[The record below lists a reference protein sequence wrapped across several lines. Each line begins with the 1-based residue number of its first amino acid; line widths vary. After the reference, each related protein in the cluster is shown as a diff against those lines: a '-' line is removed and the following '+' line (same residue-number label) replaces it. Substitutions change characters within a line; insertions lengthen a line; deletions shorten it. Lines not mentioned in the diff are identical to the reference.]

1 MGAYM
6 RVTTFSKYRKDGMGV
21 PRSAIVA
28 AKKRSTSRKRR
39 AATSRRRRR
48 PR

>member
-21 PRSAIVA
+21 PRSAVVV
-28 AKKRSTSRKRR
+28 AKKKSASRKRR
-39 AATSRRRRR
+39 AASRRRRR

>member
-21 PRSAIVA
+21 PRSAVVA
-28 AKKRSTSRKRR
+28 AKKKSASRKRR
-39 AATSRRRRR
+39 AASRRRRR

>member
-6 RVTTFSKYRKDGMGV
+6 HITTFSKYRKDGMGV
-21 PRSAIVA
+21 PRSVKVA
-28 AKKRSTSRKRR
+28 AKKKSASRKRR
-39 AATSRRRRR
+39 AASRRRRR

>member
-6 RVTTFSKYRKDGMGV
+6 HITTFSKYRKDGMGV
-21 PRSAIVA
+21 PRSAVVV
-28 AKKRSTSRKRR
+28 AKKKSASRKRR
-39 AATSRRRRR
+39 AASRRRRR

>member
-21 PRSAIVA
+21 PHSAIAA
-28 AKKRSTSRKRR
+28 AKKKSASRKRR
-39 AATSRRRRR
+39 AASRRRRR

>member
-6 RVTTFSKYRKDGMGV
+6 RITTFSKYRKDGMGV
-21 PRSAIVA
+21 PRSAVVA
-28 AKKRSTSRKRR
+28 AKKKSASRKRR
-39 AATSRRRRR
+39 AVSRRRRR

>member
-21 PRSAIVA
+21 PRSAVVA
-28 AKKRSTSRKRR
+28 AKKRSASRKRR
-39 AATSRRRRR
+39 AASRRRRR

>member
-6 RVTTFSKYRKDGMGV
+6 RITTFSKYRKDGMGV
-21 PRSAIVA
+21 PRSTVAA
-28 AKKRSTSRKRR
+28 AKKKSASRKRR
-39 AATSRRRRR
+39 AASRRRRR

>member
-6 RVTTFSKYRKDGMGV
+6 RITTFSKYRKDGMGV
-21 PRSAIVA
+21 PRSAVVA
-28 AKKRSTSRKRR
+28 AKKKSASRKRR
-39 AATSRRRRR
+39 AASRRRRR